1 MAAEALDASA
11 TQPRKLLPPGAAS
24 LFDATSYGVKA
35 AADFSR
41 PKAAPAL
48 GDGDGA
54 SGDVLMFQLELERLL
69 QSAAH
74 APPPTPFDQ
83 PRWATY
89 RAYERRTA
97 DLRLASASDRTTT
110 RPRIGANSCRGL
122 PPPPVRARSAAGAPA
137 PPSSQVL
144 LHLPG
149 AAAPIK

>member
-1 MAAEALDASA
+1 MHRLHNRESCCY
-11 TQPRKLLPPGAAS
+11 QELLLSS

-110 RPRIGANSCRGL
+110 RHRIGANHDVPTGQKRFPEHNGLPRRGL
-122 PPPPVRARSAAGAPA
+122 PG
-137 PPSSQVL
+137 
-144 LHLPG
+144 
-149 AAAPIK
+149 